1 MVTKYRNPKKVSVTD
16 YLANKENSGR
26 VAVFDLGIPAIVAE
40 GDGTDWVEL
49 ELMYE
54 SLREQGDYE
63 LVIVRG
69 YEPTVT
75 RFERL
80 PV

>member
-1 MVTKYRNPKKVSVTD
+1 MVTKYRNPKKVSVKD

-26 VAVFDLGIPAIVAE
+26 VAVFDPAIVAE